1 MNSKRKLR
9 FVRTGGEALSDRGR
23 RAFIGAAAATALGGF
38 AARSQAQTADYPT
51 RLVRMV
57 IPFPPGGLSDALGRL
72 YGKELADRFGQ
83 PFVPEHKPGAATNL
97 GAAQVAQAAPDGY
110 TLLVTTIATNALN
123 RWSTRKLS
131 FDPHAFTEIGM
142 LGVNTL
148 YLMVAAD
155 SPYRSVADLV
165 RAAKDSPKGLSYA
178 SFGAGGPNHLIAE
191 KFRRA
196 AGITNL
202 LHVPYKGAQDAS
214 TDLIGGRIDFMIDG
228 ATINLVDGGKLRAL
242 AVCFPQ
248 RWPTQPNIPTMAE
261 AGYPDVTISTYF
273 GLAAPPGTPAPIADK
288 LNEALRAIAQRPD
301 IQQRLLQLN
310 VMAMPAG
317 RAESQAFMRAQSDKW
332 GPILQSLNIPTD

>member
-1 MNSKRKLR
+1 MNSKRR
-9 FVRTGGEALSDRGR
+9 ARCVRVEGEALSDRHR

-38 AARSQAQTADYPT
+38 AGRSPAQADYPARMV
-51 RLVRMV
+51 RLVV
-57 IPFPPGGLSDALGRL
+57 PFPPGGLSDALARL
-72 YGKELADRFGQ
+72 YGKELSERFGQ
-83 PFVPEHKPGAATNL
+83 PFVPDYKPGAATNL

-165 RAAKDSPKGLSYA
+165 RAAKESPKGLSYG

-196 AGITNL
+196 TGITNL

-214 TDLIGGRIDFMIDG
+214 LDLIGGRIDFMIDG
-228 ATINLVDGGKLRAL
+228 ATINLVDSGKLRAL

-248 RWPTQPNIPTMAE
+248 RWPTQPNIPSMAE

-288 LNEALRAIAQRPD
+288 LNEALRTIGQRPD

-317 RAESQAFMRAQSDKW
+317 RAESLAFMRAQSDKW
-332 GPILQSLNIPTD
+332 GPILQSLNVPTD

>member
-1 MNSKRKLR
+1 MNSKRR
-9 FVRTGGEALSDRGR
+9 ARCVRVEGEALSDRHR

-38 AARSQAQTADYPT
+38 AGRSPAQADYPARMV
-51 RLVRMV
+51 RLVV
-57 IPFPPGGLSDALGRL
+57 PFPPGGLSDALARL
-72 YGKELADRFGQ
+72 YGKELSERFGQ
-83 PFVPEHKPGAATNL
+83 PFVPDYKPGAATNL

-165 RAAKDSPKGLSYA
+165 RAAKESPKGLSYG

-196 AGITNL
+196 TGITNL

-214 TDLIGGRIDFMIDG
+214 LDLIGGRIDFMIDG
-228 ATINLVDGGKLRAL
+228 AAINLVQAGRLRAL
-242 AVCFPQ
+242 AVAYPT
-248 RWPTQPNIPTMAE
+248 RWPTQPDIPTMAE
-261 AGYPDVTISTYF
+261 AGFPDVTMTAFF
-273 GLAAPPGTPAPIADK
+273 GIAAPQGTPPAIVDK
-288 LNEALRAIAQRPD
+288 LNTALRQIAQRAD
-301 IQQRLLQLN
+301 IERAMLGLN
-310 VMAMPAG
+310 VIPLPLTAKETG
-317 RAESQAFMRAQSDKW
+317 EFIRAQSDKW
-332 GPILQSLNIPTD
+332 RPVVKSLNISFN